1 MLQPKKV
8 KHRKVQKGRI
18 KGVASRGQEVAFG
31 TFGLKALDAT
41 RITSRQIE
49 AARIAM
55 TRYMKREGQVWIR
68 IFPDTPITSKPAEV
82 RMGKG
87 KGALDHWVAKVKPG
101 RIMFELDGVSDEVA
115 YEALR
120 LAAQKLPVKC
130 KVVVR
135 RDHVAN

>member
-1 MLQPKKV
+1 MLQPKKT

-18 KGVASRGQEVAFG
+18 KGVAQRGSQIAFG
-31 TFGLKALDAT
+31 TFGIKSLDSG

-87 KGALDHWVAKVKPG
+87 KGALDHWVAKIKPG
-101 RIMFELDGVSDEVA
+101 RIMFEIDGVNTEIA
-115 YEALR
+115 QEALR
-120 LAAQKLPVKC
+120 LASQKLPVRC
-130 KVVVR
+130 KTVVR
-135 RDHVAN
+135 RDYLG

>member
-18 KGVASRGQEVAFG
+18 KGVAGRGHEIAFG
-31 TFGLKALDAT
+31 TFGIKSLAAG

-68 IFPDTPITSKPAEV
+68 IFPDVPITSKPAEV

-87 KGALDHWVAKVKPG
+87 KGALDHWVAKIKPG
-101 RIMFELDGVSDEVA
+101 TIMFEIDGVTPEVA
-115 YEALR
+115 HEALR
-120 LAAQKLPVKC
+120 LASQKLPVKT
-130 KVVVR
+130 KTVVR
-135 RDHVAN
+135 RDYVA

>member
-1 MLQPKKV
+1 MLQPRKV

-18 KGVASRGQEVAFG
+18 KGLAQRGSTVSFG
-31 TFGLKALDAT
+31 SFGLKSLEMG
-41 RITSRQIE
+41 RINSRQIE

-87 KGALDHWVAKVKPG
+87 KGALDHWVCKIKPG
-101 RIMFELDGVSDEVA
+101 RIMFELEGVSLEVA
-115 YEALR
+115 QEALR
-120 LAAQKLPVKC
+120 LGAQKLPVKC
-130 KVVVR
+130 KFVVR
-135 RDHVAN
+135 RDYVGK